1 MLISLTFNYVISLC
15 EVIIKLPTEGVDGE
29 AIKGRTKQWQKFL

>member
-15 EVIIKLPTEGVDGE
+15 EVIIKLTTERVDGE
-29 AIKGRTKQWQKFL
+29 AIEKD

>member
-15 EVIIKLPTEGVDGE
+15 EVIIKLLIKEVDGE
-29 AIKGRTKQWQKFL
+29 ALKGRKRQWQKFL